1 MLAWCVILFVLG
13 ILAFLDTIFN
23 YGEIFRKVNSV
34 VFMLISLGLLVRTS
48 IKMRLRR
55 TEALIAR
62 VAELEEHIARISG
75 TPAPPASEKEKERV
89 F

>member
-34 VFMLISLGLLVRTS
+34 VFMLVSLGLLVRTS
-48 IKMRLRR
+48 IKMRLKR

-62 VAELEEHIARISG
+62 IAELEEHIVKISG
-75 TPAPPASEKEKERV
+75 PPPPSAAEREKEKV
-89 F
+89 G